1 MFVVVVAF
9 MTVEKTTD
17 RRGEV
22 RDKEIEVQQ
31 EAPGWRC

>member
-1 MFVVVVAF
+1 
-9 MTVEKTTD
+9 MTVQTTTD

-22 RDKEIEVQQ
+22 RDEEIEVQQ